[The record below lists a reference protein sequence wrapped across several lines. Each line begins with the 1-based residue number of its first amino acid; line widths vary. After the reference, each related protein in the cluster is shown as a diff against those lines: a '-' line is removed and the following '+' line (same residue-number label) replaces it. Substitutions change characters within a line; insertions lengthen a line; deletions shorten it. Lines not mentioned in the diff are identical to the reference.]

1 LGVGLQVLQVFL
13 TLARGGL
20 NGRHDCKFAHV
31 FISLWTRKQ
40 VGWEHNSVPDGTTEE
55 KSEMRRAV
63 LICAVLA
70 ALSPTS
76 AEAAGRVWRIGVLT
90 PVEDNGVR
98 SVILPYLATRGF
110 VEGRNLVVDF
120 RIGAEEQM
128 PELAQ
133 ALVGDKPD
141 AIIAISDWALH
152 PARAATSIIP
162 IVAAPMG
169 ADPVLA
175 GVAESW
181 AHPGGNVTGV
191 SLIAPELEIKRLSLL
206 REVLPSVHRIAVL
219 SNHRK
224 VVEAGLLPLRKA
236 AAEVGLELVE
246 IWVESPNEYATAF
259 DRMRGDGAEAVV
271 IVPTPELYR
280 DTELLAAL
288 AAKTRL
294 PAIGGSRESAQRG
307 LLIGYGPSLRELGR
321 QAAGYVERILNGAQ
335 AGELPFQ
342 GPTHLDFAIN
352 MRTAKALGLTI
363 PPSLLVGA
371 DEVIE

>member
-1 LGVGLQVLQVFL
+1 
-13 TLARGGL
+13 
-20 NGRHDCKFAHV
+20 
-31 FISLWTRKQ
+31 
-40 VGWEHNSVPDGTTEE
+40 
-55 KSEMRRAV
+55 MRRAV

-70 ALSPTS
+70 ALSPTY
-76 AEAAGRVWRIGVLT
+76 AEAAERIWRMGVLT
-90 PVEDNGVR
+90 PVEDNVVR

-120 RIGAEEQM
+120 RIGTEEQL

-236 AAEVGLELVE
+236 AAEVGLGLVE
-246 IWVESPNEYATAF
+246 IWVESPSEYATAF

-271 IVPTPELYR
+271 IVPTPESYR

-342 GPTHLDFAIN
+342 GPTHLDFSIN
-352 MRTAKALGLTI
+352 MRTTKALGLTV

>member
-1 LGVGLQVLQVFL
+1 
-13 TLARGGL
+13 
-20 NGRHDCKFAHV
+20 
-31 FISLWTRKQ
+31 
-40 VGWEHNSVPDGTTEE
+40 
-55 KSEMRRAV
+55 MRRAV

-76 AEAAGRVWRIGVLT
+76 AEAAERVWRIGVLT
-90 PVEDNGVR
+90 PVDDSGVR

-110 VEGRNLVVDF
+110 VEGRNLVVDL
-120 RIGAEEQM
+120 RIGTEGQM
-128 PELAQ
+128 SELAQ
-133 ALVGDKPD
+133 VLVGGKPD
-141 AIIAISDWALH
+141 AIIATSDWALH

-169 ADPVLA
+169 VDPVLA

-224 VVEAGLLPLRKA
+224 VVEAGFLPLRKA
-236 AAEVGLELVE
+236 AAELGLELVE

-259 DRMRGDGAEAVV
+259 DAMRGAGAEALV
-271 IVPTPELYR
+271 IVPTPELFR
-280 DTELLAAL
+280 DTEQLGAL
-288 AAKTRL
+288 AAKTGL
-294 PAIGGSRESAQRG
+294 PTIGGFRESAQRG
-307 LLIGYGPSLRELGR
+307 LLIGYGPSLRELGL

>member
-1 LGVGLQVLQVFL
+1 
-13 TLARGGL
+13 
-20 NGRHDCKFAHV
+20 
-31 FISLWTRKQ
+31 
-40 VGWEHNSVPDGTTEE
+40 
-55 KSEMRRAV
+55 MRAV

-70 ALSPTS
+70 ALSPTY
-76 AEAAGRVWRIGVLT
+76 AEAAERIWRMGVLT
-90 PVEDNGVR
+90 PVEDNVVR

-120 RIGAEEQM
+120 RIGTEEQL

-246 IWVESPNEYATAF
+246 IWVESPSEYATAF
-259 DRMRGDGAEAVV
+259 DRMHGDGAEAVV
-271 IVPTPELYR
+271 IVPTPESYR

-342 GPTHLDFAIN
+342 GPTHLDFSIN
-352 MRTAKALGLTI
+352 MRTAKALGLTV

>member
-1 LGVGLQVLQVFL
+1 
-13 TLARGGL
+13 
-20 NGRHDCKFAHV
+20 
-31 FISLWTRKQ
+31 
-40 VGWEHNSVPDGTTEE
+40 
-55 KSEMRRAV
+55 MRRAV
-63 LICAVLA
+63 LICAMLA
-70 ALSPTS
+70 ALAPTYGQA
-76 AEAAGRVWRIGVLT
+76 AERIWRMGVLT
-90 PVEDNGVR
+90 PVDDGIVR

-120 RIGAEEQM
+120 RLGTAEQM

-141 AIIAISDWALH
+141 VIIAISDWALH
-152 PARAATSIIP
+152 PAHAVTSIIP
-162 IVAAPMG
+162 IVATPIG
-169 ADPVLA
+169 TDPVRA

-206 REVLPSVHRIAVL
+206 HEALPSVHRIAVL
-219 SNHRK
+219 SSHRK
-224 VVEAGLLPLRKA
+224 VVEPGLLPMRKA
-236 AAEVGLELVE
+236 AAEAGLELVE

-259 DRMRGDGAEAVV
+259 AVMHRAGAEALV

-280 DTELLAAL
+280 DTEQLGAL
-288 AAKTRL
+288 AAKARL
-294 PAIGGSRESAQRG
+294 PTIGGFRESAQGG

-342 GPTHLDFAIN
+342 GPTRFDFAIN
-352 MRTAKALGLTI
+352 MRTAKALGLAI

>member
-1 LGVGLQVLQVFL
+1 
-13 TLARGGL
+13 
-20 NGRHDCKFAHV
+20 
-31 FISLWTRKQ
+31 
-40 VGWEHNSVPDGTTEE
+40 
-55 KSEMRRAV
+55 MRAV

-70 ALSPTS
+70 ALSPTY
-76 AEAAGRVWRIGVLT
+76 AEAAERIWRMGVLT
-90 PVEDNGVR
+90 PVEDNAVR

-246 IWVESPNEYATAF
+246 IWVESPTEYATAF
-259 DRMRGDGAEAVV
+259 DRMRGVGAEAVV
-271 IVPTPELYR
+271 IVPTPESYR

-342 GPTHLDFAIN
+342 GPTHLDFSIN
-352 MRTAKALGLTI
+352 MRTARALGLTV